1 MKLKKKV
8 MYSILQKK
16 TKRADIYW
24 FVHVNILSEPY
35 KTEYKVTEI
44 IKDDL
49 YRVDFNLGFREPTKN
64 KSDVQRSDQRHGKKE
79 RWILPVDMNR

>member
-8 MYSILQKK
+8 MYSILQKDQ
-16 TKRADIYW
+16 KRADIYW

-64 KSDVQRSDQRHGKKE
+64 KPDVQRSYQRHGAK
-79 RWILPVDMNR
+79 RRSRYYQSI

>member
-1 MKLKKKV
+1 MKLKKSNV
-8 MYSILQKK
+8 FDFTKK
-16 TKRADIYW
+16 NKRADIYW

-49 YRVDFNLGFREPTKN
+49 YRVDFNLGFREPTKIN
-64 KSDVQRSDQRHGKKE
+64 LMFKEVIKDMVQKKSGYYQS
-79 RWILPVDMNR
+79 I